1 MPEQQAF
8 CVFVRLMETYEMRTM
23 FTLNMEGLQLRLYQF
38 SSLLSQMLP
47 ELSDHLAYHGVHPPM
62 YASQWFLTLFAYAFP
77 IPLVLRIYDVVFAE
91 GAAETIM
98 RVAIA
103 ILQRSEDAIMQLTEF
118 EDILDHVTTKLHQ
131 GNNDASQMI
140 NDAMQLSGQITREK
154 MDHLA
159 QEYMRELENDKKQAD
174 QVLAIRFNFWSRS
187 SNKKKNN
194 VTKRR
199 ASSTSS
205 GSSTS
210 SNYASPI
217 TLQPT
222 QQVEQPQHHLSPHE
236 DTAALHQQIEE
247 LLLTLSQ
254 TQSEHLQVKQE
265 LVQVRMDKMDIE
277 AELDALRMT
286 VMDMEG
292 DPRVEL
298 AKLKAAHFELQQQNE
313 ELRHEKQMAKDA
325 QNQLV
330 EKIVNM
336 EIRMNDMKQ
345 QHEEKTHEYERR
357 LDQSIAD
364 ERCRELEG
372 LLAEAKLKIAELE
385 TCGATVTRHN
395 IKSTNPNSKRKSLD
409 PVALAHHKTTTT
421 ATTTTGGNKRSSFYG
436 RLWSSVTSS
445 SNTPPQD
452 TPPTSPIWK
461 DEKAK
466 LPSCPFM
473 ISFLVWIYLIYALQY
488 IHSLLSPCANGWPY
502 LFHPL
507 ILLMTCHVSMAQ

>member
-77 IPLVLRIYDVVFAE
+77 IPLVLRIYDIVFAE

-103 ILQRSEDAIMQLTEF
+103 ILQRSEHAIMQLTEF

-131 GNNDASQMI
+131 GNDASQMI

-187 SNKKKNN
+187 SGKKKNN
-194 VTKRR
+194 ATKQR

-205 GSSTS
+205 GSTTS
-210 SNYASPI
+210 SDCTSPI
-217 TLQPT
+217 TPQPA
-222 QQVEQPQHHLSPHE
+222 QQMDQQQYLVSPASTVHE

-247 LLLTLSQ
+247 LLLSLSQ
-254 TQSEHLQVKQE
+254 TQTEHLQVKQE

-277 AELDALRMT
+277 AERDSLRMT

-313 ELRHEKQMAKDA
+313 ELRHEKQMTKEA

-330 EKIVNM
+330 EKIVDM
-336 EIRMNDMKQ
+336 EIRMNEMKQ
-345 QHEEKTHEYERR
+345 EHEEKTHEYERR
-357 LDQSIAD
+357 REQSISD
-364 ERCRELEG
+364 ERCRELER
-372 LLAEAKLKIAELE
+372 LLAEAKLQIAELE
-385 TCGATVTRHN
+385 TFGPTATRH
-395 IKSTNPNSKRKSLD
+395 IKSTHSHSKRRSLD
-409 PVALAHHKTTTT
+409 PVALAQHRTT
-421 ATTTTGGNKRSSFYG
+421 ATTTTTVAGGNKRSSFYG
-436 RLWSSVTSS
+436 RIWSSVTSS

-452 TPPTSPIWK
+452 TPPTSPI
-461 DEKAK
+461 
-466 LPSCPFM
+466 
-473 ISFLVWIYLIYALQY
+473 
-488 IHSLLSPCANGWPY
+488 
-502 LFHPL
+502 
-507 ILLMTCHVSMAQ
+507 

>member
-131 GNNDASQMI
+131 GNDASQMI

-159 QEYMRELENDKKQAD
+159 QEYMRELENEKKQAD

-194 VTKRR
+194 VTKQR

-217 TLQPT
+217 TPQPA

-277 AELDALRMT
+277 AERDALRMT

-325 QNQLV
+325 QNQLI

-357 LDQSIAD
+357 LDESIAD

-385 TCGATVTRHN
+385 TCGATVTRH
-395 IKSTNPNSKRKSLD
+395 KSTNPNSKRRSLD
-409 PVALAHHKTTTT
+409 PVALAQHRTTTT

-452 TPPTSPIWK
+452 TPPTSPI
-461 DEKAK
+461 
-466 LPSCPFM
+466 
-473 ISFLVWIYLIYALQY
+473 
-488 IHSLLSPCANGWPY
+488 
-502 LFHPL
+502 
-507 ILLMTCHVSMAQ
+507 

>member
-103 ILQRSEDAIMQLTEF
+103 ILQRSEQAIMQLTEF
-118 EDILDHVTTKLHQ
+118 EDILDHVTTKLHL
-131 GNNDASQMI
+131 GNDASQMI

-159 QEYMRELENDKKQAD
+159 KEYMQELENDKKQAD

-187 SNKKKNN
+187 FGKKNK
-194 VTKRR
+194 VTKQRT
-199 ASSTSS
+199 SSTSS
-205 GSSTS
+205 GSSIS
-210 SNYASPI
+210 SDCLSPI
-217 TLQPT
+217 TPQPA
-222 QQVEQPQHHLSPHE
+222 QQVEQHSISPEPVAHE
-236 DTAALHQQIEE
+236 DTAALHRQIEE
-247 LLLTLSQ
+247 LLLSLSK

-265 LVQVRMDKMDIE
+265 LVQLRMDKMDIE
-277 AELDALRMT
+277 AERDALRMT
-286 VMDMEG
+286 VKDMEG

-313 ELRHEKQMAKDA
+313 ELRHEKQMAKEA

-330 EKIVNM
+330 EKIVDM
-336 EIRMNDMKQ
+336 EKRMNDMKQ

-357 LDQSIAD
+357 LEQSHSD

-372 LLAEAKLKIAELE
+372 LLAEAKLQIAELE
-385 TCGATVTRHN
+385 TFGTTRQ
-395 IKSTNPNSKRKSLD
+395 IKSTDSNSKRRSLD
-409 PVALAHHKTTTT
+409 PVALAQHRTT
-421 ATTTTGGNKRSSFYG
+421 TTTTGGNRRFSFYG

-445 SNTPPQD
+445 SYTTAQD
-452 TPPTSPIWK
+452 TPPTSP
-461 DEKAK
+461 
-466 LPSCPFM
+466 M
-473 ISFLVWIYLIYALQY
+473 
-488 IHSLLSPCANGWPY
+488 
-502 LFHPL
+502 
-507 ILLMTCHVSMAQ
+507 